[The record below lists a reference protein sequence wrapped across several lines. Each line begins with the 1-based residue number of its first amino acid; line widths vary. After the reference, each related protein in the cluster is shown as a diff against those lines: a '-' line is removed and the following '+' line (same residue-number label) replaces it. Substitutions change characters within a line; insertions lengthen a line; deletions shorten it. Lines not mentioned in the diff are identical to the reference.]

1 MVRSTGS
8 VGSLVVL
15 LATFPWT
22 ASRPGHAPG
31 RRGRR
36 PLDAVEHNRTSKRR
50 NASAANATREKF
62 VFFVNMWNATQ
73 PCGEPAPDM
82 TLITGTGRAGTSFLI
97 ALLTRLGLPTGYG
110 ETDVRTAAARRS
122 HAGLERSIRM
132 CRDERNRSVAVD
144 AANGSVRVVKSPW
157 YAAPELRPH
166 WLTAT
171 NIRRVVVPLREL
183 KQVARSRERHAHGN
197 GGFWRGAENA
207 DAQQRK
213 DAELLAGLFYDLEM
227 ADKATT
233 TLAFPRSARDEA
245 YCRAKLGWLLDE
257 YGVDARAF
265 NRSYRAT
272 ANRSM
277 TRDRDRAPPPEPTYW
292 WSGYDHANWTWPAW
306 QGWNAT
312 PAARP
317 AAAARPAGAGRAR
330 ERDRDARRERKKAK
344 RRGSR
349 TFFPL

>member
-1 MVRSTGS
+1 MVRSMGS

-15 LATFPWT
+15 LATFLRT

-144 AANGSVRVVKSPW
+144 AANGSVRV
-157 YAAPELRPH
+157 
-166 WLTAT
+166 
-171 NIRRVVVPLREL
+171 
-183 KQVARSRERHAHGN
+183 ARSRERHAHGN

-277 TRDRDRAPPPEPTYW
+277 TRDRDRAPPPEPTFW

-317 AAAARPAGAGRAR
+317 AAAARPAGPGAGRAR